1 MSDINDEN
9 LPSIEDYSDSSDDLP
24 SISDF
29 LTEEELPSIQEFT
42 SPEVIEEDN
51 QTIDDAEGNA
61 FLEVTDIAKAP
72 EWSELVR
79 LVNNVRESIPDIP
92 EIKYYDKE
100 LEALE
105 EEINR
110 VRAEIPKHEIEAIYE
125 QIDSVRTEINQN
137 AADIPEIKYY
147 DEQVENI
154 ENKIDFIQQEITNLP
169 EPKYYEE
176 ELQTIKEELQVIRD
190 EIPTFPKW
198 VNQVNEVPDFSWIG
212 KTFSVIDDDFIK
224 VGDNIKSIKNRIDR
238 EVNELSETI
247 ETKEFESKVDIKKLN
262 EDLVDTKDKIYK
274 ELKEAAIRIWDHHDQ
289 FKDDDRKLKKN
300 VLSKLNETKQN
311 IEKEIDVFKEKN
323 HHENKLLTT
332 YFEGLKEE
340 IDNLPEVK
348 YYDNP
353 IKDLKKDLS
362 VIDKRIEE
370 KSLNISELYKIV
382 EELRSVQEG
391 LLNIPPNEEQSVGPY
406 KDPLTPLDQ
415 KFATLADL
423 QQHYKLF
430 VNRVSQQLATFGGGG
445 AVDLQYLDDIAGIAT
460 NISAYDGMYLKVDT
474 SQSSG
479 HKFKFS
485 TVSVGAGGTWA
496 SNSIG
501 VSTTKNVGIA
511 TTARADYALYVQGD
525 AYYTGNISAAGT
537 ITYEDVTNV
546 DSIGIVTAGKGVR
559 VTTGGLVVTA
569 GVSTFSSDV
578 VFVGDINQV
587 NSTGII
593 SATGLD
599 IGTAGVDI
607 DGQLDVDELIVA
619 GVSTFSSALDIN
631 ATVDIDG
638 QLDVDELIVA
648 GVSTY
653 SSELDINAG
662 LTANNINVTGVST
675 FNNTI
680 VGGATTELVVG
691 GDLRVTGILT
701 VGTDSIT
708 IDGTNNIVNVG
719 TAITLD
725 ASANKILT
733 PGLQI
738 TGTAQPFYPPVMTT
752 TQRDALTVTEGAMI
766 YNSTDSKVQF
776 YNGSSWIDATGVS
789 LGLGMGVF

>member
-9 LPSIEDYSDSSDDLP
+9 LPSIEDYSDSSGDLP
-24 SISDF
+24 SINDF

-61 FLEVTDIAKAP
+61 FLEVTDIVKAP

-125 QIDSVRTEINQN
+125 QIDSVRTQINQN

-198 VNQVNEVPDFSWIG
+198 VNEVNEVPDFSWIG

-247 ETKEFESKVDIKKLN
+247 ETKEFEAKVDIKKLN

-311 IEKEIDVFKEKN
+311 IEKQIDYFKEKN

-340 IDNLPEVK
+340 IDSLPKVK

-370 KSLNISELYKIV
+370 KGLNISELYKIV
-382 EELRSVQEG
+382 EELRVTQTELTEG
-391 LLNIPPNEEQSVGPY
+391 LLNEPPDTNN
-406 KDPLTPLDQ
+406 KDPLTPLD
-415 KFATLADL
+415 KENTTLKQLAS
-423 QQHYKLF
+423 QYRQF
-430 VNRVSQQLATFGGGG
+430 TIRVQEQLATFGGGG
-445 AVDLQYLDDIAGIAT
+445 SVQLQFLDDITGIAT
-460 NISAYDGMYLKVDT
+460 NISAYDGMYLQIDT
-474 SQSSG
+474 SQSDG

-485 TVSVGAGGTWA
+485 SVSAGSTIWQ
-496 SNSIG
+496 SDSIG
-501 VSTTKNVGIA
+501 VHTTSHVGVA
-511 TTARADYALYVQGD
+511 TTARAEYNFYVGAPVGSSATTVVAYFDGD
-525 AYYTGNISAAGT
+525 ISVAGT
-537 ITYEDVTNV
+537 IFKENIQNL
-546 DSIGIVTAGKGVR
+546 DSVGIVTAGNGFR
-559 VTTGGLVVTA
+559 ATAGGIHIKA
-569 GVSTFSSDV
+569 GVSTF
-578 VFVGDINQV
+578 
-587 NSTGII
+587 
-593 SATGLD
+593 
-599 IGTAGVDI
+599 
-607 DGQLDVDELIVA
+607 
-619 GVSTFSSALDIN
+619 
-631 ATVDIDG
+631 
-638 QLDVDELIVA
+638 
-648 GVSTY
+648 
-653 SSELDINAG
+653 AG
-662 LTANNINVTGVST
+662 LTTVTSADALHSKQLRVSGVST

-701 VGTDSIT
+701 VGTDSVT
-708 IDGTNNIVNVG
+708 IDGTNNKVNVG

-738 TGTAQPFYPPVMTT
+738 TGTSQPFYPPVMTT

>member
-9 LPSIEDYSDSSDDLP
+9 LPSIEDYSDNSDDLP
-24 SISDF
+24 SLNDF
-29 LTEEELPSIQEFT
+29 LVEEELPSVQEFVN
-42 SPEVIEEDN
+42 PEEGEEDA
-51 QTIDDAEGNA
+51 QTIEDAEGNA
-61 FLEVTDIAKAP
+61 FIEVTDVIKAP

-105 EEINR
+105 EEINQ
-110 VRAEIPKHEIEAIYE
+110 VRGEIPKHEIEAICE
-125 QIDSVRTEINQN
+125 QIDLVRAEINQN

-154 ENKIDFIQQEITNLP
+154 ENKIDLIQQEITNLP
-169 EPKYYEE
+169 QPKYYEE
-176 ELQTIKEELQVIRD
+176 DLQSIKEDLQIIRD

-198 VNQVNEVPDFSWIG
+198 VNEVNEVPDFSWIG

-247 ETKEFESKVDIKKLN
+247 ETKEFEAKVDIKKLN

-311 IEKEIDVFKEKN
+311 IEKQIDDFKEKN

-340 IDNLPEVK
+340 IDNLPKVK
-348 YYDNP
+348 YYDDP

-362 VIDKRIEE
+362 FIDKRIEE
-370 KSLNISELYKIV
+370 KGLNIAELYKIV
-382 EELRSVQEG
+382 EELRSTQTELTEG
-391 LLNIPPNEEQSVGPY
+391 LLNEPPDTNN
-406 KDPLTPLDQ
+406 KDPLTPLD
-415 KFATLADL
+415 KENTTLKQLAS
-423 QQHYKLF
+423 QYRQF
-430 VNRVSQQLATFGGGG
+430 TIRVQEQLATFGGGG
-445 AVDLQYLDDIAGIAT
+445 SVQLQFLDDITGIAT
-460 NISAYDGMYLKVDT
+460 NISAYDGMYLQIDT
-474 SQSSG
+474 SQSDG
-479 HKFKFS
+479 HQFKFS
-485 TVSVGAGGTWA
+485 SVSSGSTTWTVDSAG
-496 SNSIG
+496 I
-501 VSTTKNVGIA
+501 STTKNVGIA
-511 TTARADYALYVQGD
+511 TTARSDYNLYVGSGTTTNTV
-525 AYYTGNISAAGT
+525 AYFDGHISVAGSIFSREVINI
-537 ITYEDVTNV
+537 
-546 DSIGIVTAGKGVR
+546 DSVGIVTAGNGFR
-559 VTTGGLVVTA
+559 ATAGGLDIKA
-569 GVSTFSSDV
+569 GVSTFAAAV
-578 VFVGDINQV
+578 
-587 NSTGII
+587 
-593 SATGLD
+593 
-599 IGTAGVDI
+599 
-607 DGQLDVDELIVA
+607 
-619 GVSTFSSALDIN
+619 DIN

-662 LTANNINVTGVST
+662 LTANNINVTGIT
-675 FNNTI
+675 TLNDTI

-691 GDLRVTGILT
+691 GDVRITGILT
-701 VGTDSIT
+701 VGADSVT
-708 IDGTNNIVNVG
+708 IDGSNNKVNVG

-738 TGTAQPFYPPVMTT
+738 TGTAQPFYPPVLTT
-752 TQRDALTVTEGAMI
+752 AQRDALTVTEGAMI
-766 YNSTDSKVQF
+766 YNSSTQKIQF
-776 YNGSSWIDATGVS
+776 YNGSSWADASGVS

>member
-1 MSDINDEN
+1 LAEKCRSTLDTHTIEMSDINDEN

-24 SISDF
+24 SINDF
-29 LTEEELPSIQEFT
+29 LVEEELPSVQEFVG
-42 SPEVIEEDN
+42 PEEVEENKTTIE
-51 QTIDDAEGNA
+51 DAEGNA
-61 FLEVTDIAKAP
+61 FLEVTDVVKAP

-105 EEINR
+105 EEINQ
-110 VRAEIPKHEIEAIYE
+110 VRAEIPKTEIEAIYE
-125 QIDSVRTEINQN
+125 QIDLVRAEINQN
-137 AADIPEIKYY
+137 ASDIPEIKYY

-154 ENKIDFIQQEITNLP
+154 ENKIDLIQQEITNLP
-169 EPKYYEE
+169 QPKYYEE
-176 ELQTIKEELQVIRD
+176 DLQSIKEDLQVIRD

-198 VNQVNEVPDFSWIG
+198 VNEVNEVPDFSWIG

-224 VGDNIKSIKNRIDR
+224 VGDNLKSIKNRIDR

-247 ETKEFESKVDIKKLN
+247 ETKEFETKVDIKQLN

-311 IEKEIDVFKEKN
+311 IERQIDDFKEKN

-340 IDNLPEVK
+340 IDNLPKVK

-362 VIDKRIEE
+362 EIDKRIDE
-370 KSLNISELYKIV
+370 KGLNISELYKIV

-391 LLNIPPNEEQSVGPY
+391 LLNEPADEEQSVGPY

-415 KFATLADL
+415 NFVTLKDL

-445 AVDLQYLDDIAGIAT
+445 AVNLQYMDDIVGVGT
-460 NISAYDGMYLKVDT
+460 NISAYNGMFLKVDT
-474 SQSSG
+474 SLPSTSG
-479 HKFKFS
+479 HKFTFANVSAGS
-485 TVSVGAGGTWA
+485 TIWRADA
-496 SNSIG
+496 IG
-501 VSTTKNVGIA
+501 IDTTSHVGIA
-511 TTARADYALYVQGD
+511 TTARNEYNLYVG
-525 AYYTGNISAAGT
+525 APGTGNTTVVAYFDGDISVAGT
-537 ITYEDVTNV
+537 IFKENIQNL
-546 DSIGIVTAGKGVR
+546 DSIGIVTAQNGFR
-559 VTTGGLVVTA
+559 ATAGGIHVKA
-569 GVSTFSSDV
+569 GVSTFAAAV
-578 VFVGDINQV
+578 
-587 NSTGII
+587 
-593 SATGLD
+593 
-599 IGTAGVDI
+599 
-607 DGQLDVDELIVA
+607 
-619 GVSTFSSALDIN
+619 DIN

-662 LTANNINVTGVST
+662 LTANNINVTGIT
-675 FNNTI
+675 TLNDTI

-691 GDLRVTGILT
+691 GDVRITGILT
-701 VGTDSIT
+701 VGADSVT
-708 IDGTNNIVNVG
+708 IDGSNNKVNVG
-719 TAITLD
+719 TAITFD

-738 TGTAQPFYPPVMTT
+738 TGTAQPFYPPIMTT
-752 TQRDALTVTEGAMI
+752 TQRDALSGVTEGAMI
-766 YNSTDSKVQF
+766 YNSSTQKIQF
-776 YNGSSWIDATGVS
+776 YNGSSWADASGVS

>member
-24 SISDF
+24 SINDF
-29 LTEEELPSIQEFT
+29 LAEEELPSVQEFVG
-42 SPEVIEEDN
+42 PEEVEEDS
-51 QTIDDAEGNA
+51 QTIEDAEGNA
-61 FLEVTDIAKAP
+61 FIEVTDVVKAP

-110 VRAEIPKHEIEAIYE
+110 VREEIPKNEIEAIYE
-125 QIDSVRTEINQN
+125 QIDLVRAEINQN

-154 ENKIDFIQQEITNLP
+154 ENKIDLIQQEIVNLP
-169 EPKYYEE
+169 QPKYYEE
-176 ELQTIKEELQVIRD
+176 DLQTIKEELQVNRD

-198 VNQVNEVPDFSWIG
+198 VNKVNEVPDFSWIG

-247 ETKEFESKVDIKKLN
+247 ETKEFETKVDIKKLN

-311 IEKEIDVFKEKN
+311 IERQIDDFKEKN

-340 IDNLPEVK
+340 IDNLPKVK
-348 YYDNP
+348 YYDDP

-362 VIDKRIEE
+362 FIDKRIEE
-370 KSLNISELYKIV
+370 KGLNIAELYKIV
-382 EELRSVQEG
+382 EELRSTQTELTEG
-391 LLNIPPNEEQSVGPY
+391 LLNEPPDTNN
-406 KDPLTPLDQ
+406 KDPLTPLD
-415 KFATLADL
+415 KENTTLKQLAS
-423 QQHYKLF
+423 QYRQF
-430 VNRVSQQLATFGGGG
+430 TIRVQEQLATFGGGG
-445 AVDLQYLDDIAGIAT
+445 SVQLQFLDDITGIAT
-460 NISAYDGMYLKVDT
+460 NISAYDGMYLQIDT
-474 SQSSG
+474 SQSDG
-479 HKFKFS
+479 HQFKFS
-485 TVSVGAGGTWA
+485 SVSSGSTTWTVDSAG
-496 SNSIG
+496 I
-501 VSTTKNVGIA
+501 STTKNVGIA
-511 TTARADYALYVQGD
+511 TTARSDYNLYVGSGTTTNTV
-525 AYYTGNISAAGT
+525 AYFDGHISVAGSIFSREVINI
-537 ITYEDVTNV
+537 
-546 DSIGIVTAGKGVR
+546 DSVGIVTAGNGFR
-559 VTTGGLVVTA
+559 ATAGGIHIKA
-569 GVSTFSSDV
+569 GVSTFAAAV
-578 VFVGDINQV
+578 
-587 NSTGII
+587 
-593 SATGLD
+593 
-599 IGTAGVDI
+599 
-607 DGQLDVDELIVA
+607 
-619 GVSTFSSALDIN
+619 DIN

-662 LTANNINVTGVST
+662 LTANNINVTGIT
-675 FNNTI
+675 TLNDTI

-691 GDLRVTGILT
+691 GDVRITGILT
-701 VGTDSIT
+701 VGADSVT
-708 IDGTNNIVNVG
+708 IDGSNNKVNVG
-719 TAITLD
+719 TAITFD

-738 TGTAQPFYPPVMTT
+738 TGTAQPFYPPVLTT
-752 TQRDALTVTEGAMI
+752 AQRDALTVTEGAMI
-766 YNSTDSKVQF
+766 YNSSTQKIQF
-776 YNGSSWIDATGVS
+776 YNGSSWADASGVS

>member
-24 SISDF
+24 SINDF
-29 LTEEELPSIQEFT
+29 LAEEELPSVQEFVG
-42 SPEVIEEDN
+42 PEEVEEDS
-51 QTIDDAEGNA
+51 QTIEDAEGNA
-61 FLEVTDIAKAP
+61 FIEVTDVVKAP

-110 VRAEIPKHEIEAIYE
+110 VREEIPKNEIEAIYE
-125 QIDSVRTEINQN
+125 QIDSVRAEINQN

-154 ENKIDFIQQEITNLP
+154 ENKIDLIQQEITNLP
-169 EPKYYEE
+169 QPKYYEE
-176 ELQTIKEELQVIRD
+176 DLQSIKEDLQIIRD

-198 VNQVNEVPDFSWIG
+198 VNEVNEVPDFSWIG

-224 VGDNIKSIKNRIDR
+224 VGDNLKSIKNRIDR

-247 ETKEFESKVDIKKLN
+247 ETKEFETKVDIKQLN

-311 IEKEIDVFKEKN
+311 IEKQIDDFKEKN

-340 IDNLPEVK
+340 IDNLPKVK
-348 YYDNP
+348 YYDDP

-362 VIDKRIEE
+362 FIDKRIEE
-370 KSLNISELYKIV
+370 KGLNIAELYKIV
-382 EELRSVQEG
+382 EELRSTQTELTEG
-391 LLNIPPNEEQSVGPY
+391 LLNEPPDTNN
-406 KDPLTPLDQ
+406 KDPLTPLD
-415 KFATLADL
+415 KENTTLKQLAS
-423 QQHYKLF
+423 QYRQF
-430 VNRVSQQLATFGGGG
+430 TIRVQEQLATFGGGG
-445 AVDLQYLDDIAGIAT
+445 SVQLQFLDDITGIAT
-460 NISAYDGMYLKVDT
+460 NISAYDGMYLQVDT
-474 SQSSG
+474 SQSDG
-479 HKFKFS
+479 HQFKFS
-485 TVSVGAGGTWA
+485 SVSSGSTTWTVDSAG
-496 SNSIG
+496 I
-501 VSTTKNVGIA
+501 STTKNVGIA
-511 TTARADYALYVQGD
+511 TTARSDYNLYVGSGTTTNTV
-525 AYYTGNISAAGT
+525 AYFDGHISVAGSIFSREVINI
-537 ITYEDVTNV
+537 
-546 DSIGIVTAGKGVR
+546 DSVGIVTAGNGFR
-559 VTTGGLVVTA
+559 ATAGGLDIKA

-619 GVSTFSSALDIN
+619 GVST
-631 ATVDIDG
+631 
-638 QLDVDELIVA
+638 
-648 GVSTY
+648 Y

-662 LTANNINVTGVST
+662 LTANNINVTGIT
-675 FNNTI
+675 TLNDTI

-691 GDLRVTGILT
+691 GDVRITGILT
-701 VGTDSIT
+701 VGADSVT
-708 IDGTNNIVNVG
+708 IDGSNNKVNVG
-719 TAITLD
+719 TAITFD

-752 TQRDALTVTEGAMI
+752 TQRDALSGVTAGAMI
-766 YNSTDSKVQF
+766 YNSSTKKIQF
-776 YNGSSWIDATGVS
+776 YDGSAWQDASGVS
-789 LGLGMGVF
+789 IGLGMGIF